1 MKTWSF
7 DSPDPDST
15 FRMASLLSRSIGET
29 GLVIGLIG
37 PLGAGKTVFAKGLA
51 SGLGI
56 EPAAVSSPTFVIA
69 QQYAIPD
76 TAAPRP
82 HILHHVDLYRLESED
97 ELDAMG
103 FADLFVPG
111 AVVAVEW
118 ADRFSGVLGPARIEI
133 ELEGPSVGEASKGSR
148 RADVTAF
155 GEVAE
160 AALEDWVERAER
172 ASRSRRSAPAGGIG
186 RGPQKSVGWILVLAF
201 LLAFGSRLSSL
212 GSFISRPSSCR
223 EAVSVERDEL
233 GTLRVVCD
241 ERAAGDSH
249 ADDANNPND
258 NYPSGIGGLL
268 YGRPMLLS
276 EVSRRQLEAL
286 PGIGPS
292 RSAAIVASR
301 KDAPFESLN
310 ELERVSG
317 IGPKTVAKL
326 SAWLRAGP
334 EFEVRTRLL
343 TDPVPQ

>member
-1 MKTWSF
+1 
-7 DSPDPDST
+7 
-15 FRMASLLSRSIGET
+15 MASLLSRSIGET

-69 QQYAIPD
+69 QQYLIPEG
-76 TAAPRP
+76 AAPRP
-82 HILHHVDLYRLESED
+82 HVLHHVDLYRLESED

-103 FADLFVPG
+103 FADLFVSG

-133 ELEGPSVGEASKGSR
+133 ELEGPSVGEASKGGR

-160 AALEDWVERAER
+160 AALEDWVELAER
-172 ASRSRRSAPAGGIG
+172 TSRSQLSAGTGGSG
-186 RGPQKSVGWILVLAF
+186 RGPQKSVTWLFVLAF

-212 GSFISRPSSCR
+212 GSFLSRPSSCR
-223 EAVSVERDEL
+223 EAVSVEQDEL

-241 ERAAGDSH
+241 EMAVGGSQ
-249 ADDANNPND
+249 ADDAKHPN
-258 NYPSGIGGLL
+258 YLSGIGGLL

-292 RSAAIVASR
+292 RSAAIIASR
-301 KDAPFESLN
+301 KDAPFESLAD
-310 ELERVSG
+310 LERVSG

-326 SAWLRAGP
+326 SAWLRVGP
-334 EFEVRTRLL
+334 DIEVRTRWV
-343 TDPVPQ
+343 TDPVPN